1 MKDKITKDMNFSE
14 VLEKYPET
22 AKVLLS
28 KGMHCIG
35 CMAAHFETIEQG
47 ANAHGIDADEL
58 VEEMNKAIKK
68 KDEK

>member
-1 MKDKITKDMNFSE
+1 MADKITKDMNFAE

-22 AKVLLS
+22 ARVLVE
-28 KGMHCIG
+28 KGMHCVG

-47 ANAHGIDADEL
+47 ANAHKIDVDEL
-58 VEEMNKAIKK
+58 VKEMNKAIKK